1 MLKGKYVKPT
11 GETLSTTQERT
22 YVRCRKRHVARC
34 KLGDYA
40 DKLTRI
46 ADKYRPQMA
55 DESRAFVM
63 RLPEKAAELLLK
75 RVRKIRR
82 RIKAKQKGDVTGVP
96 EQAPKRDQ
104 RVTKEVPEQSE
115 EREGRARAACDKGA
129 RRR

>member
-11 GETLSTTQERT
+11 GEILSTTQERT
-22 YVRCRKRHVARC
+22 YARYRNRHVARC

-46 ADKYRPQMA
+46 ADKYLPRIA

-63 RLPEKAAELLLK
+63 RLPEKAAKLLLK

-82 RIKAKQKGDVTGVP
+82 RIKAKQKGDATGVP
-96 EQAPKRDQ
+96 EQAPR
-104 RVTKEVPEQSE
+104 RG
-115 EREGRARAACDKGA
+115 RETSV
-129 RRR
+129 